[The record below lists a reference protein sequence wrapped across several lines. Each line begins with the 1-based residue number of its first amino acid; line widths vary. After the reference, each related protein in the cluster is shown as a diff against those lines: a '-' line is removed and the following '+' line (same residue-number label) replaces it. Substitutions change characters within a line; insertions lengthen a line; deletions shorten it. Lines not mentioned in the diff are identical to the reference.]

1 MINHISINNFAIIEN
16 TEIDFEDGLNI
27 ITGETGSG
35 KSIVI
40 EAISLA
46 LGSRADSAFVRHGA
60 SKAVV
65 QLAGE
70 LNGEDIVITREVSAA
85 GKNLCRLN
93 GQLVTLGELS
103 ETCHKLAD
111 IHGQYD
117 NQSLL
122 NAENHIR
129 LVDSYHGDQIKPLR
143 SAFDDAYQKYHEVKS
158 KLNKL
163 LNMEADN
170 LKKMDFYRFEKSEID
185 KADLTPGEDEEL
197 AERISLLQNSEKIF
211 AGIETAYGLLN
222 EGEASAMSA
231 LGGSLRALQG
241 IAEYSKEVSA
251 LSEEFADMYYRME
264 DISSALR
271 DIREKITFTPEEL
284 DQAISRL
291 DLIENLKKKYGSN
304 VEEILAY
311 RDRISEELNQIEN
324 FDEVKASLEKETS
337 ACYDS
342 LKKQADLLTAARQR
356 SAAQLEKSIEK
367 ELHDLNFG
375 EAKLAIDF
383 QKPDVIGPDGND
395 LVEILITTNKG
406 EPLKPL
412 VKIASGGEI
421 SRIMLAIKNITGT
434 YDNIPTMIFDEI
446 DAGISGITASIV
458 GRKLREI
465 SKNHQIICI
474 THLPQIAA
482 NGDANYRIHKES
494 DENSTY
500 THVDRLPEEEVVDEI
515 ARLLGGENIT
525 ETTRASARELIAT
538 ALKKGA
544 AK

>member
-1 MINHISINNFAIIEN
+1 MINHISISNFAIIEN

-40 EAISLA
+40 EAVSLA

-70 LNGEDIVITREVSAA
+70 LDGQEIVITREVSAA
-85 GKNLCRLN
+85 GKNLCKLN
-93 GQLVTLGELS
+93 GQLITLGELS
-103 ETCHKLAD
+103 ETCRRLAD

-129 LVDSYHGDQIKPLR
+129 LVDSYHGDKIEPIR
-143 SAFDDAYQKYHEVKS
+143 RAFDTAYQRYSEVRS

-185 KADLTPGEDEEL
+185 KAALKPGEDEEL
-197 AERISLLQNSEKIF
+197 EERISLLQNSEKIF
-211 AGIETAYGLLN
+211 AGIETAYNLLN
-222 EGEASAMSA
+222 EGESSAMTA
-231 LGGSLRALQG
+231 LGGSLRALQS
-241 IAEYSKEVSA
+241 ISEYSKEVSG

-264 DISSALR
+264 DISTALR
-271 DIREKITFTPEEL
+271 DIREKVTFTPEEL

-291 DLIENLKKKYGSN
+291 DLIENLKKKYGN
-304 VEEILAY
+304 TVEEILAY
-311 RDRISEELNQIEN
+311 GERISEELNQIEN
-324 FDEVKASLEKETS
+324 FDEVKATLEKETAS
-337 ACYDS
+337 CHEA
-342 LKKQADLLTAARQR
+342 LKEQADELTKARRQ
-356 SAAQLEKSIEK
+356 SASLLEKSIEK

-375 EAKLAIDF
+375 DAKLSIDF
-383 QKPDVIGPDGND
+383 KTPDMIGPDGND
-395 LVEILITTNKG
+395 IVEIMITTNKG

-465 SKNHQIICI
+465 AQNHQIICI

-482 NGDANYRIHKES
+482 NGDANFRIHKES

-500 THVDRLPEEEVVDEI
+500 THVDRLPEDEVIDEI

-525 ETTRASARELIAT
+525 ETTRASARELIGAT
-538 ALKKGA
+538 HKK
-544 AK
+544 

>member
-1 MINHISINNFAIIEN
+1 MINHISISNFAIIEN

-40 EAISLA
+40 EAVSLA

-70 LNGEDIVITREVSAA
+70 LDGQEIVITREVSAA
-85 GKNLCRLN
+85 GKNLCKLN
-93 GQLVTLGELS
+93 GQLITLGELS
-103 ETCHKLAD
+103 ETCRRLAD

-129 LVDSYHGDQIKPLR
+129 LVDSYHGDKIDPIR
-143 SAFDDAYQKYHEVKS
+143 RAFDTAYQRYSDVRT

-163 LNMEADN
+163 LSMEADN

-185 KADLTPGEDEEL
+185 KAALKPGEDEEL
-197 AERISLLQNSEKIF
+197 EERISLLQNSEKIF
-211 AGIETAYGLLN
+211 AGIETAYNLLN
-222 EGEASAMSA
+222 EGEASAITA
-231 LGGSLRALQG
+231 LGGSLRALQS
-241 IAEYSKEVSA
+241 ISEYSKEVSG

-264 DISSALR
+264 DISTALR
-271 DIREKITFTPEEL
+271 EIREKVTFTPEEL

-291 DLIENLKKKYGSN
+291 DLIENLKKKYGN
-304 VEEILAY
+304 TVEEILAY
-311 RDRISEELNQIEN
+311 GERISEELNQIEN
-324 FDEVKASLEKETS
+324 FDEVKATLEKETAS
-337 ACYDS
+337 CHEA
-342 LKKQADLLTAARQR
+342 LKKQADELTKARRQ
-356 SAAQLEKSIEK
+356 SASLLEKSIEK

-375 EAKLAIDF
+375 DAKLSIDF
-383 QKPDVIGPDGND
+383 KTPDMIGSDGND
-395 LVEILITTNKG
+395 IVEIMITTNKG

-465 SKNHQIICI
+465 AQNHQIICI

-482 NGDANYRIHKES
+482 NGDANFRIHKES

-500 THVDRLPEEEVVDEI
+500 THVDRLPEDEVIDEI

-525 ETTRASARELIAT
+525 ETTRASARELIGAT
-538 ALKKGA
+538 HKK
-544 AK
+544 

>member
-170 LKKMDFYRFEKSEID
+170 LKRWTSTVLR
-185 KADLTPGEDEEL
+185 KA
-197 AERISLLQNSEKIF
+197 
-211 AGIETAYGLLN
+211 
-222 EGEASAMSA
+222 
-231 LGGSLRALQG
+231 
-241 IAEYSKEVSA
+241 
-251 LSEEFADMYYRME
+251 
-264 DISSALR
+264 
-271 DIREKITFTPEEL
+271 
-284 DQAISRL
+284 
-291 DLIENLKKKYGSN
+291 
-304 VEEILAY
+304 
-311 RDRISEELNQIEN
+311 
-324 FDEVKASLEKETS
+324 
-337 ACYDS
+337 
-342 LKKQADLLTAARQR
+342 R
-356 SAAQLEKSIEK
+356 S
-367 ELHDLNFG
+367 
-375 EAKLAIDF
+375 
-383 QKPDVIGPDGND
+383 
-395 LVEILITTNKG
+395 
-406 EPLKPL
+406 
-412 VKIASGGEI
+412 
-421 SRIMLAIKNITGT
+421 
-434 YDNIPTMIFDEI
+434 
-446 DAGISGITASIV
+446 
-458 GRKLREI
+458 
-465 SKNHQIICI
+465 
-474 THLPQIAA
+474 
-482 NGDANYRIHKES
+482 
-494 DENSTY
+494 
-500 THVDRLPEEEVVDEI
+500 
-515 ARLLGGENIT
+515 
-525 ETTRASARELIAT
+525 TRRT
-538 ALKKGA
+538 
-544 AK
+544 